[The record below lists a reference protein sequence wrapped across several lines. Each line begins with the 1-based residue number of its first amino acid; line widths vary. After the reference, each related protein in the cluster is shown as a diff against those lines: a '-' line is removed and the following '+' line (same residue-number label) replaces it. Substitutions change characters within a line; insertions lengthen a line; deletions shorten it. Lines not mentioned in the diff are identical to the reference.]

1 MTTGWRAEFL
11 NQLVENEFLDLPKDM
26 QARFIRIIELME
38 LHGLEN
44 LGMPYVRHLQGKLWE
59 MRAKG
64 ETGISR
70 SLYIALKRRRD
81 VILRVFVKKTQQT
94 PKTEIDLAMARMK
107 ELDHGEKC

>member
-1 MTTGWRAEFL
+1 MTIGWTAEFL
-11 NQLVENEFLDLPKDM
+11 NQTVENEFLALPKDM

-64 ETGISR
+64 RTGVSR
-70 SLYIALKRRRD
+70 SLYIALKGRRV
-81 VILRVFVKKTQQT
+81 VILRVLVKKTQQT
-94 PKTEIDLAMARMK
+94 PKSEIDLAMARMK
-107 ELDHGEKC
+107 EIDHGEKS

>member
-1 MTTGWRAEFL
+1 VSRQHIDNKILKAPRRRPPKFEFL
-11 NQLVENEFLDLPKDM
+11 ALPKDM

-64 ETGISR
+64 RTG
-70 SLYIALKRRRD
+70 
-81 VILRVFVKKTQQT
+81 F
-94 PKTEIDLAMARMK
+94 P
-107 ELDHGEKC
+107 DHCM